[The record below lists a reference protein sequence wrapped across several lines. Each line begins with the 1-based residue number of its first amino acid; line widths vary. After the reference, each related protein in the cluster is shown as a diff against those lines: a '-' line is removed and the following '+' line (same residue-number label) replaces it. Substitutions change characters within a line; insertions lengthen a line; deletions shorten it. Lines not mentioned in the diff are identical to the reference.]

1 MTRRI
6 VVVAVLLAVFA
17 APFLTRA
24 LRPAHAQA
32 VTLETAAPRQI
43 SASVLASGTLVY
55 QQQVQLSSE
64 VIGRV
69 AAILVNEGERVTAG
83 QALLRI
89 DDALSRAE
97 VAQQQS
103 VVRQQEINIDNQRL
117 ALANQESQFQR
128 KQVLYGHQMIAAS
141 ALEDAQYALDQA
153 RIQLR
158 NSAEA
163 LRQTQAVLKQAADRA
178 ARTVVTAPLS
188 GTVTAIDIKTG
199 ETAVPNQV
207 GYRGSSLLTI
217 ANTDTLMAEVSV
229 DEADIARV
237 RAGQQVAIFTAA
249 HPERVLRGAV
259 RHIALS
265 PQRNDGG
272 AGNGALARSYL
283 IKVSVDNPT
292 GMLLHAGMSCRAEIY
307 TASASAA
314 LSAPLQA
321 ILSPAGGG
329 GDSAEATLG
338 ERRTASARQ
347 RDAGPAHYVM
357 VARDGV
363 VTRTPVKLGIADDER
378 QEIVS
383 GLARGDAIVTGPF
396 KVLRQ
401 LKSGDRVTAS
411 MEAP

>member
-1 MTRRI
+1 MMT
-6 VVVAVLLAVFA
+6 AVLLALFA
-17 APFLTRA
+17 APFLTRV
-24 LRPAHAQA
+24 LRPAHAQL
-32 VTLETAAPRQI
+32 VTLEAAAPRQI
-43 SASVLASGTLVY
+43 RASVLASGTLMY

-69 AAILVNEGERVTAG
+69 TAILVQEGERVTAG

-89 DDALSRAE
+89 DDAQSRAE

-103 VVRQQEINIDNQRL
+103 VVRQQQINIDNQRL
-117 ALANQESQFQR
+117 ALHNQESQFQR
-128 KQVLYGHQMIAAS
+128 KQTLYSHQMIASS

-163 LRQTQAVLKQAADRA
+163 LQQTQAVLKQAVDRA
-178 ARTVVTAPLS
+178 AKTVVTAPLN

-217 ANTDTLMAEVSV
+217 ANTGTLMAEISV
-229 DEADIARV
+229 DEADIARI

-249 HPERVLRGAV
+249 HPDRVLHGAV
-259 RHIALS
+259 QSIALS
-265 PQRNDGG
+265 PQRNDGA

-283 IKVSVDNPT
+283 IKLSLADIGGV
-292 GMLLHAGMSCRAEIY
+292 LLHAGMSCRAEIY
-307 TASASAA
+307 TASAGAA

-321 ILSPAGGG
+321 ILSPAGDKSDG
-329 GDSAEATLG
+329 AEAALG
-338 ERRTASARQ
+338 ERRTVASRQ
-347 RDAGPAHYVM
+347 REAGSGQYVL

-363 VTRTPVKLGIADDER
+363 VTRKPVKLGIADDER
-378 QEIVS
+378 QEIIS
-383 GLARGDAIVTGPF
+383 GLQLGDAIITGPY

-401 LKSGDRVTAS
+401 LKSGDRVATS
-411 MEAP
+411 MEAS

>member
-1 MTRRI
+1 MMT
-6 VVVAVLLAVFA
+6 AVLLALFA
-17 APFLTRA
+17 APFLTRV
-24 LRPAHAQA
+24 LRPAHTQL
-32 VTLETAAPRQI
+32 VTLEPAAPRQI
-43 SASVLASGTLVY
+43 RASVLASGTLMY

-69 AAILVNEGERVTAG
+69 TAILVQEGERVTAG

-89 DDALSRAE
+89 DDAQSRAE

-103 VVRQQEINIDNQRL
+103 VVRQQQINIDNQRL
-117 ALANQESQFQR
+117 ALHNQESQFQR
-128 KQVLYGHQMIAAS
+128 KQTLYSHQMIASS

-163 LRQTQAVLKQAADRA
+163 LQQTQAVLKQAVDRA
-178 ARTVVTAPLS
+178 AKTVVTAPLN

-217 ANTDTLMAEVSV
+217 ANTRTLMAEISV
-229 DEADIARV
+229 DEADIARI

-249 HPERVLRGAV
+249 HPDRVLHGAV
-259 RHIALS
+259 QSIALS
-265 PQRNDGG
+265 PQRNDGA

-283 IKVSVDNPT
+283 IKLSLTDAAGV
-292 GMLLHAGMSCRAEIY
+292 LLHAGMSCRAEIY
-307 TASASAA
+307 TASAGAA

-321 ILSPAGGG
+321 ILSPAGDKS
-329 GDSAEATLG
+329 DSAEAALG
-338 ERRTASARQ
+338 ERRTVASRQ
-347 RDAGPAHYVM
+347 REAGSGQYVL

-363 VTRTPVKLGIADDER
+363 VTRKPVKLGIADDER
-378 QEIVS
+378 QEIIS
-383 GLARGDAIVTGPF
+383 GLQLGDAIITGPY

-401 LKSGDRVTAS
+401 LKSGDRVAPS
-411 MEAP
+411 MEAS

>member
-1 MTRRI
+1 MKRRI
-6 VVVAVLLAVFA
+6 VVAAVLLAVLA
-17 APFLTRA
+17 APFLIRL
-24 LRPAHAQA
+24 LRPAHAQP

-69 AAILVNEGERVTAG
+69 AAILVNEGERVTTG

-103 VVRQQEINIDNQRL
+103 VVRQQQINIDNQRL

-128 KQVLYGHQMIAAS
+128 KQILYGHQMIAAS

-178 ARTVVTAPLS
+178 AKTVVTAPLS

-217 ANTDTLMAEVSV
+217 ANTDTLIAEVSV

-237 RAGQQVAIFTAA
+237 QAGQQVAIFTAA

-259 RHIALS
+259 RNIALS
-265 PQRNDGG
+265 PQRNDGA

-307 TASASAA
+307 TASANAA

-321 ILSPAGGG
+321 ILSPAGT

-338 ERRTASARQ
+338 ERRSAPSRP
-347 RDAGPAHYVM
+347 RDAGSGHYVM
-357 VARDGV
+357 VARNGV
-363 VTRTPVKLGIADDER
+363 VTRKPVKLGIADDER

>member
-1 MTRRI
+1 MKRRVI
-6 VVVAVLLAVFA
+6 AAAVLLAVFT
-17 APFLTRA
+17 APFWTRV
-24 LRPAHAQA
+24 LRPAQAQL
-32 VTLETAAPRQI
+32 VTLEAAAPRTI
-43 SASVLASGTLVY
+43 RASVLASGSLVY

-69 AAILVNEGERVTAG
+69 AAILVHEGERVTAG

-103 VVRQQEINIDNQRL
+103 VVRQQQINIDNQRL

-128 KQVLYGHQMIAAS
+128 KQTLYGHQMIAAS

-163 LRQTQAVLKQAADRA
+163 LRQTQAVLKQAVDRA
-178 ARTVVTAPLS
+178 AKTVVTAPLS
-188 GTVTAIDIKTG
+188 GTVTAIDIKPG

-217 ANTDTLMAEVSV
+217 ANTSTLMAEISV

-237 RAGQQVAIFTAA
+237 QAGQQVAIFTAA
-249 HPERVLRGAV
+249 HPDLVLRGAV
-259 RHIALS
+259 QTIALS
-265 PQRNDGG
+265 PQRNDGA

-283 IKVSVDNPT
+283 IKLSLDNPT
-292 GMLLHAGMSCRAEIY
+292 GVLLHAGMSCRAEIY
-307 TASASAA
+307 TASAGAA

-321 ILSPAGGG
+321 ILSPAGDKS
-329 GDSAEATLG
+329 DSAEATLG
-338 ERRTASARQ
+338 ERRTAAARQ
-347 RDAGPAHYVM
+347 RDAGAGRYVM

-363 VTRTPVKLGIADDER
+363 ATRKPVKLGIADDER

-383 GLARGDAIVTGPF
+383 GLAPGDTIITGPF

-401 LKSGDRVTAS
+401 LKSGDRVAAS
-411 MEAP
+411 LEAP

>member
-1 MTRRI
+1 M
-6 VVVAVLLAVFA
+6 
-17 APFLTRA
+17 
-24 LRPAHAQA
+24 LRPPQVRL
-32 VTLETAAPRQI
+32 VTVEAAAPRQLR
-43 SASVLASGTLVY
+43 ASVLASGSLVY

-69 AAILVNEGERVTAG
+69 AAILVHEGDQVAAG

-103 VVRQQEINIDNQRL
+103 VVRQQQINIDNQRL

-128 KQVLYGHQMIAAS
+128 KQALYGHQMIATS

-163 LRQTQAVLKQAADRA
+163 LQQTQAVLKQAVDRA
-178 ARTVVTAPLS
+178 AKTVVTAPLS
-188 GTVTAIDIKTG
+188 GTVTAVDIKTG

-217 ANTDTLMAEVSV
+217 ANTSTLMAEVSV
-229 DEADIARV
+229 DEADIARIK
-237 RAGQQVAIFTAA
+237 AGQPVAIFTAA
-249 HPERVLRGAV
+249 HPDLVLRGAV
-259 RHIALS
+259 KNIALS
-265 PQRNDGG
+265 PQRNDGA
-272 AGNGALARSYL
+272 AGNGVLARSYL
-283 IKVSVDNPT
+283 IKLLLENANGV
-292 GMLLHAGMSCRAEIY
+292 LLHAGMSCRAEIY
-307 TASASAA
+307 TATAGAA

-321 ILSPAGGG
+321 ILSPAG
-329 GDSAEATLG
+329 DKSSSAEATLG
-338 ERRTASARQ
+338 ERSVASSRK
-347 RDAGPAHYVM
+347 RDTDASHYVM

-363 VTRTPVKLGIADDER
+363 VTRKAVTLGIADDER
-378 QEIVS
+378 QEITS
-383 GLARGDAIVTGPF
+383 GLKPGDAIITGPY

-401 LKSGDRVTAS
+401 LKNGDRVAAPA
-411 MEAP
+411 EAP